1 MLFCL
6 DLVPVLSWSSCS
18 SGLQF
23 YPFSCLVLIP
33 GGPGL
38 TLLAFLAYSSSSSSN
53 FSSSV
58 VCNSAIYR
66 IYRALWACL
75 TFDYLLRHFATK
87 RRCMVGSTSPRG
99 QRRTDFGQVSQ
110 WWLSLFIIRLSL
122 CLSLGQW
129 WLSFYQAGIFYGKL
143 STHHMNLLH
152 LHRRPNHEQQ
162 TTISF
167 RGCPAFLRSAK
178 INDFLTKQ
186 FPHQP
191 PRAPSLV
198 KCPPFMLFDH
208 SKESSIFPKRK
219 SHVSCNPQWGFLS
232 VLLFCHL
239 FPPPVNFGGDR

>member
-1 MLFCL
+1 
-6 DLVPVLSWSSCS
+6 
-18 SGLQF
+18 
-23 YPFSCLVLIP
+23 
-33 GGPGL
+33 
-38 TLLAFLAYSSSSSSN
+38 
-53 FSSSV
+53 
-58 VCNSAIYR
+58 
-66 IYRALWACL
+66 
-75 TFDYLLRHFATK
+75 
-87 RRCMVGSTSPRG
+87 MVGSTSPRG

-178 INDFLTKQ
+178 INDFLMKQ

-198 KCPPFMLFDH
+198 KCPPLCCSITLRHHLSFLKGNHMLAAILTEDSPVSFFLPPF
-208 SKESSIFPKRK
+208 SASNQLRWRK
-219 SHVSCNPQWGFLS
+219 IEKVSRQIRCQPFTEKQS
-232 VLLFCHL
+232 AAH
-239 FPPPVNFGGDR
+239 